1 MRSIK
6 YTAALLSLLLLL
18 CGCGTGHESVPA
30 AAPVPTSAPT
40 LEPTPLPT
48 PTPTPAPS
56 KAELLL
62 SEMTLEEKVA
72 QLFFVRCPDT
82 DAESMIAELQ
92 PGGLLLF
99 GRDFAGLTR
108 EEVKEKLALYQQS
121 AKLPLLIGTDEE
133 GGTVVRVSQNPALS
147 EARFK
152 SPRDLYAE
160 GGLQHLLE
168 SEREKC
174 ALLRELGVRVNFA
187 PVCDLSDDPSGFMYP
202 RALGLS
208 AEETAAVIADVV
220 TLCETEQTGTV
231 LKHFP
236 GYGNADDTHVGI
248 VYDERPFETFRTED
262 FLPFAAGIEAGAD
275 CVMVAH
281 NIVTCVDAERPASL
295 SPKWYSVLRHE
306 LGFDGVIITDD
317 LVMDAITQYTQS
329 ASSAV
334 DAVLAGCDMLCSSDF
349 AVQFDAVLQ
358 AVRAGEIKESRVDES
373 VLRVLRWKAEL
384 GLLE

>member
-18 CGCGTGHESVPA
+18 CGCGTGYGSVPA
-30 AAPVPTSAPT
+30 AAPVPTPAPT

-56 KAELLL
+56 KEELLL

-108 EEVKEKLALYQQS
+108 EEVKGKLALYQQS

-187 PVCDLSDDPSGFMYP
+187 PVCDLSDDPAGFMYS

-220 TLCETEQTGTV
+220 VLCETEQTGTV